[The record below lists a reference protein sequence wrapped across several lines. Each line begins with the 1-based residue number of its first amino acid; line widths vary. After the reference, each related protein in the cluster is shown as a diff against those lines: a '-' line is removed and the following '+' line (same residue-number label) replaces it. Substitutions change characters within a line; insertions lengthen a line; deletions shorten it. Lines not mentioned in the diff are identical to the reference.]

1 MSALEALFYMMW
13 RGLAIGVIISAPM
26 GPVGILCIQRTL
38 DKGRKAGFYT
48 GVGAA
53 ISDLFYCL
61 LTGFGLSFIEEFLEE
76 NSSVIQLAG
85 SAVLIAFGIYLF
97 RKKNAG
103 QFRHAMPPQNI
114 SAQKNVL
121 AGFLFTFSNPLILF
135 LIIGLFA
142 RFNFLMPE
150 IQFYHYMVGYIFI
163 FAGALGWWWLVT
175 FSIDKVR
182 AHFNLGSMIII
193 NRVIGSVILLF
204 AIVGIV
210 GSVMDLMG
218 GSKANAREIYLN
230 PRRGFG
236 QLESSDTLQIGAS
249 DADFSITA
257 KVTSAKKQPW
267 GMWIGK
273 EGRGVRFDFCNA
285 EATDGIT
292 SHPAVRITATDADG
306 HLLATAEGDIG
317 KDLTYGQNCWQ
328 IKRKGNEITLLGG
341 HHGLKEMIKT
351 EAPDMMYIEELSFI
365 KPARKNLFTLHEAIV
380 EIYEDG
386 KASTLNPWGDSELL
400 SEYLER
406 SEDPKEG
413 YWMVLDRSLEETLL
427 RMGGEYKLAMV
438 KAFDGYDLIYIDGAR
453 TSASQ
458 WRAGMRKAHL
468 SQSGISNVWNVV
480 WIDSEGKEIKNSVKG
495 QFDAS
500 DILTIQFPYQNSSIR
515 LSRVND

>member
-103 QFRHAMPPQNI
+103 QFRHTMPPQNI

-150 IQFYHYMVGYIFI
+150 IQFYHYIVGYIFI

-182 AHFNLGSMIII
+182 ARFNLGSMIII
-193 NRVIGSVILLF
+193 NRVIGSIILLF
-204 AIVGIV
+204 AIVGIA
-210 GSVMDLMG
+210 GSIMELT
-218 GSKANAREIYLN
+218 SAKASAREIYLN
-230 PRRGFG
+230 PRRGFST
-236 QLESSDTLQIGAS
+236 LSTSDTLLLEAGK
-249 DADFSITA
+249 ADVEITIKA
-257 KVTSAKKQPW
+257 TSVKSQPW

-273 EGRGVRFDFCNA
+273 EGRGVQFDFRYD
-285 EATDGIT
+285 EADDGVST
-292 SHPAVRITATDADG
+292 HPVISVMAKDG
-306 HLLATAEGDIG
+306 RGNSLSRTQINVG
-317 KDLTYGQNCWQ
+317 KDAGYRQNCWRITRQ
-328 IKRKGNEITLLGG
+328 GAQITLSGG
-341 HHGLKEMIKT
+341 HHGLKELMQFD
-351 EAPDMMYIEELSFI
+351 APDIADIAEFSFI
-365 KPARKNLFTLHEAIV
+365 KPAPKAITLQEAVIV
-380 EIYEDG
+380 IEEDKEIAFI
-386 KASTLNPWGDSELL
+386 KNPWTDTNLL
-400 SEYLER
+400 YEYLEA
-406 SEDPKEG
+406 SDDPTEG
-413 YWMVLDRSLEETLL
+413 YWMVLDRSLEESLL
-427 RMGGEYKLAMV
+427 RMGGEYKLALV
-438 KAFDGYDLIYIDGAR
+438 KAYNGYDLIYLEGAR
-453 TSASQ
+453 TSASE
-458 WRAGMRKAHL
+458 WVPGMRKARL
-468 SQSGISNVWNVV
+468 TPSGIDNVWNVV
-480 WIDSEGKEIKNSVKG
+480 WTDAEGNEIKNSVKA
-495 QFDAS
+495 QFENS
-500 DILTIQFPYQNSSIR
+500 SILTIQFPYHNSTLR
-515 LSRVND
+515 LTKIQQ